1 MSQLPI
7 RKLTLYKQG
16 IGYFERQGTL
26 EGITVSLV
34 VPRGDIN
41 DTLKSLH
48 ILDRSGGQVLGVDY
62 ETPSDKE
69 TILNDLPIKLKDR
82 SSMVDLLQSLRG
94 SRVRLRLEDEKEL
107 NGRLIGVETSL
118 DPSTNRAAV
127 LLQDANAPAE
137 IQIISLSKVEGITLQ
152 NERASN
158 DVSFFLDVSQTEQS
172 KAAVTIR
179 LSAGNHDLDISYLAP
194 SPTWRVRYQLV
205 AGGSNEARFIGWG
218 IFDNVLDE
226 DLENVSLRLIS
237 GRPISFEYDLYDS
250 YVPSRPQVSDDPTAF
265 ESVSNNLPLAESL
278 STISHELRSPL
289 TSISGYVKLL
299 QQGVD
304 GPLSDNQKQFLR
316 VIETNAQRLA
326 ELINELMGLSRMRE
340 GGKSRFEYSLQYRAG
355 PLGDLKV
362 SSSYFMPML
371 IGNAEPEYLTYEVE
385 TPVSVRRKQSAMV
398 PIVDQVIRYQEVC
411 VYNGDKMS
419 NHPLRVWQWQNTTG
433 KALEQGPVTLVKEG
447 QYLGEGLVRFTGVGD
462 ESQLPYALEFGIV
475 VNEETKEGPAGISQV
490 QFDSKKRRAVVS
502 RYRITE
508 YDYVLTSHVERET
521 NVYIER
527 RDPNWGDYFEMPD
540 PALTLA
546 GHTRWLVPVPA
557 NENTSFTVRVRTII
571 EHEEDV
577 KTWNRD
583 FVSGLQ
589 NDGLINADGHKKFES
604 LWAEAQQVAETI
616 EQTTGLQAEYNQLL
630 SRQQQLRENLGALG
644 TSEREA
650 AIRNRILDDLER
662 SEDRRRALEIEI
674 ASLNEKTKQLQLNEQ
689 KLVNAIYGAE

>member
-26 EGITVSLV
+26 EGMTVSLV

-69 TILNDLPIKLKDR
+69 TILNDLPIKLKDS

-94 SRVRLRLEDEKEL
+94 SRVQLRLEDAKEL
-107 NGRLIGVETSL
+107 SGRLIGVETSL

-250 YVPSRPQVSDDPTAF
+250 YVPSRPQVSDDSTAF

-398 PIVDQVIRYQEVC
+398 PIVDQVITYQEVC

-462 ESQLPYALEFGIV
+462 ESQLPYALEIGIV
-475 VNEETKEGPAGISQV
+475 VNEETKEGPAGISRV

-546 GHTRWLVPVPA
+546 GQTRWRIPVPA
-557 NENTSFTVRVRTII
+557 NENTSFTVRIRTII

-589 NDGLINADGHKKFES
+589 NDGLINADGYKKFEN

-689 KLVNAIYGAE
+689 KLVNAIYSAE